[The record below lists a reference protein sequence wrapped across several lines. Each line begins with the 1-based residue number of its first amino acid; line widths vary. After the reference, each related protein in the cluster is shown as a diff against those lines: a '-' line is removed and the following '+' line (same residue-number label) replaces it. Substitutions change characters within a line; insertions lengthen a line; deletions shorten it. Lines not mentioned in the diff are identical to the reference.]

1 MSSLA
6 KSECRIC
13 EGELTATDDVI
24 LTECHHTFHRSCA
37 QKRLDTRNKSDC
49 PVCHQQSTVANAL
62 SRDTAA
68 TITQSTEDVDDLSEN
83 IEEDSDPMIPMD
95 SEKSTDT
102 NENCWECYE
111 CSVSN
116 AESIKRCQNCGKLKY
131 GISSTIH
138 EEVTNEE
145 SASKL
150 SVLGSS
156 ESITSASEAKNKI
169 TKQNMES
176 AIESDEQKSLDTKFS
191 HEGAKSSAQSGV
203 VVYIL
208 DLPSNINDN
217 IRLANLIQSR
227 MEKSLQITPIMIK
240 CYSKLNAGFIYVHDN
255 QIKNRLVDEIKQLA
269 LDPIEGTSLISFRD
283 KIEIISYIVIDK
295 TNEKKNVI
303 LPKADEI
310 LKRWIQINHGERTS
324 SCDQVNIQFPNIYR
338 IVSTSFDDSIAVMSN
353 PDFLINKLLAHVYV
367 GAQCRYFED
376 LPKSIT
382 KEQLEMAICD
392 LLGIKIL
399 PPFSLHIELNKQ
411 TSNACIIA
419 ADTARQC
426 ATRDVLYLDGKS
438 ILIKDN
444 LAFRLLL
451 YPLNEVHDNND
462 ILNQK
467 IFDGQAKIIEQ
478 RRDKLILEISNKE
491 VYDECLRFGVLRIG
505 TKPILIIEN
514 YIPLHDPEE
523 LEIDADVWYDSEMI
537 HYKPDI
543 MQFIANLDHPIFR
556 YKWNAD
562 AWLQQFQK
570 AKSSNFTTDAH
581 SDLSS
586 DQTRHLLQMTV
597 MLNTIGAIRKKVY
610 LINDQQI
617 KLNLDSKLKTIV
629 YNHDSLLEVGQ
640 SIKLSATPY
649 TETKVKVIN
658 ADCVIIY
665 EECSQ
670 KYKKPLLLNMASATS
685 PGGGYRK
692 GDGAQEENL
701 FRRSDYFRSLDI
713 DLDSVQDEI
722 PERFYCSNDGQ
733 MRSLVDLT
741 TMYPIDDYGAI
752 YTSGL
757 TFFRKSEDKGYEYME
772 KPLEGVHALAVA
784 AYRNP
789 KLDGNLLS
797 PKYAVGM
804 RKKLENLLSIAHY
817 HQHDCLILSA
827 LGCGAFR
834 NPPDHVAKLFRSVI
848 EQYAG
853 FFQTIIFA
861 IIDDHNSGQRHN
873 PEGNFKSFKDEL
885 DGQIFKPIL
894 PLNHPDTIVG
904 PYRFLSD
911 GSTVKDVT
919 ILDLDPCQ
927 YGAKCNALYDPKHTE
942 NYSHPP
948 LCKERSLKGTCT
960 KHNDSIHMS
969 SFIHR
974 HPCKF
979 GAQCKDIDN
988 SKHNQEYE
996 HPSFCPNGSK
1006 CEDTGDDH
1014 EKAYRHLPACEFF
1027 QKCLQYQK
1035 HVTSHC
1041 EKFRHYMPRCDH
1053 GSYCVNFHER
1063 QHIENYKH
1071 PFPNPCP
1078 FTPYHCSFH
1087 EQFILEKNP
1096 RSLSDEINQHCLN
1109 FAHVCG
1115 FGRSCTDKD
1124 VLHWEKYIHVPRCI
1138 CSYGDRCKKLL
1149 EEDHLNSFTHP
1160 NIRDIRFLCKDADKC
1175 HDRHKPKHVSKFRHI
1190 ITLEDSGIVRYY
1202 NLNQN
1207 IDFVQN
1213 QKDAVERVKRYVEK
1227 EKWERLPSGSIPQEI
1242 MDWIRTVRPVHRC
1255 RPEIFESILLHGHVM
1270 SRDYMDQLKDPVF
1283 VATSVFQHS
1292 QIQQIKY
1299 LKGKKCAKDA
1309 KEYIQALVIE
1319 EFEKAQPAGESIPG
1333 IMKMDT
1339 TSGETYNSTS
1349 RKKLITSK
1357 EVILS
1362 NILSQDEIKT
1372 LKTTAMEIAQA
1383 SIKLHADPAGIGH
1396 PPDKELGTN
1405 KNVFTVLGPHLGH
1418 YYGDVFLVFKR
1429 EILHHPDANFSI
1441 QAATSYASGNC
1452 FKWRPWLGKDMT
1464 VKEERIKFFHKSK
1477 LHAAIPGYEYAT
1489 AIELI
1494 ALASLD
1500 LKKKSLDIDLATILD
1515 RWLSR
1520 DSHQNIEAHLPQ
1532 LIPLDYIDHIYISQ
1546 NMFDS
1551 LTSKA
1556 REFIN
1561 TIFKN
1566 RITKTS
1572 HVIELAEKGG
1582 SFGSKPNS
1590 KIRQEYQDFILKDI
1604 MDKYGQLDIN
1614 SISRPIQGTIITI
1627 PATDFNDP
1635 FVLPLT
1641 ISQAYQQY
1649 KIEHSRIS
1657 TDDTVYIYWQ
1667 TMNGDMM
1674 LTLAN
1679 EEINTGEQQPNLR
1692 CLICYIAEKPAT
1704 KEIHYHESVSY
1715 LHSGGPFQHE
1725 IVIKERRYAAKSTS
1739 FFIGCNTDDF
1749 MTFCLEIQRSTG
1761 RVILSHAGP
1770 NSIYNHEQV
1779 AAKFSKTNLNMNELN
1794 FIHVSSGAHT
1804 VPIRNLIVTFEEHP
1818 DLHPTFDKQFNK
1830 VLTSS
1835 TTPVLTTRQDTTD
1848 DSVVVVANMPDTKDS
1863 KSSSFLSQVADKV
1876 GAVKDKFIG
1885 LFPGGAPTVL
1895 TPCPD
1900 GVNCLMQYSDR
1911 SSMHNST
1918 YSHPCRF
1925 SELCRDHEPH
1935 LTHEPHK
1942 VPRCDSDRNC
1952 KDLCNPIHRAEYRHT
1967 GRPDFLIPCRN
1978 QEKCRNRTDEHRIK
1992 YSHGEH
1998 IVKPI
2003 NSTQERVSSLA
2014 QSNRSSQQ
2022 QTSFDRRERIV
2033 CRYGTR
2039 CHDSTDRHRKKY
2051 SHPSV

>member
-1 MSSLA
+1 
-6 KSECRIC
+6 
-13 EGELTATDDVI
+13 
-24 LTECHHTFHRSCA
+24 
-37 QKRLDTRNKSDC
+37 
-49 PVCHQQSTVANAL
+49 
-62 SRDTAA
+62 
-68 TITQSTEDVDDLSEN
+68 
-83 IEEDSDPMIPMD
+83 
-95 SEKSTDT
+95 
-102 NENCWECYE
+102 
-111 CSVSN
+111 
-116 AESIKRCQNCGKLKY
+116 
-131 GISSTIH
+131 
-138 EEVTNEE
+138 
-145 SASKL
+145 
-150 SVLGSS
+150 
-156 ESITSASEAKNKI
+156 
-169 TKQNMES
+169 
-176 AIESDEQKSLDTKFS
+176 
-191 HEGAKSSAQSGV
+191 
-203 VVYIL
+203 
-208 DLPSNINDN
+208 
-217 IRLANLIQSR
+217 
-227 MEKSLQITPIMIK
+227 
-240 CYSKLNAGFIYVHDN
+240 
-255 QIKNRLVDEIKQLA
+255 
-269 LDPIEGTSLISFRD
+269 
-283 KIEIISYIVIDK
+283 
-295 TNEKKNVI
+295 
-303 LPKADEI
+303 
-310 LKRWIQINHGERTS
+310 
-324 SCDQVNIQFPNIYR
+324 
-338 IVSTSFDDSIAVMSN
+338 
-353 PDFLINKLLAHVYV
+353 
-367 GAQCRYFED
+367 
-376 LPKSIT
+376 
-382 KEQLEMAICD
+382 
-392 LLGIKIL
+392 
-399 PPFSLHIELNKQ
+399 
-411 TSNACIIA
+411 
-419 ADTARQC
+419 
-426 ATRDVLYLDGKS
+426 
-438 ILIKDN
+438 
-444 LAFRLLL
+444 
-451 YPLNEVHDNND
+451 
-462 ILNQK
+462 
-467 IFDGQAKIIEQ
+467 
-478 RRDKLILEISNKE
+478 
-491 VYDECLRFGVLRIG
+491 
-505 TKPILIIEN
+505 
-514 YIPLHDPEE
+514 
-523 LEIDADVWYDSEMI
+523 
-537 HYKPDI
+537 
-543 MQFIANLDHPIFR
+543 
-556 YKWNAD
+556 
-562 AWLQQFQK
+562 
-570 AKSSNFTTDAH
+570 
-581 SDLSS
+581 
-586 DQTRHLLQMTV
+586 
-597 MLNTIGAIRKKVY
+597 
-610 LINDQQI
+610 
-617 KLNLDSKLKTIV
+617 
-629 YNHDSLLEVGQ
+629 
-640 SIKLSATPY
+640 
-649 TETKVKVIN
+649 
-658 ADCVIIY
+658 
-665 EECSQ
+665 
-670 KYKKPLLLNMASATS
+670 MASATS

-741 TMYPIDDYGAI
+741 TMYPIDEYGAI

-817 HQHDCLILSA
+817 YQHDCLILSA

-1500 LKKKSLDIDLATILD
+1500 LKKKSMDIDLATILD

-2003 NSTQERVSSLA
+2003 NSTQEKVSSLA
-2014 QSNRSSQQ
+2014 QSNGSSQQ
-2022 QTSFDRRERIV
+2022 QTSSDRRERIV
-2033 CRYGTR
+2033 CRYGAG
-2039 CHDSTDRHRKKY
+2039 CHDSSDRHRKKY
-2051 SHPSV
+2051 SHPSC

>member
-269 LDPIEGTSLISFRD
+269 LDPIE
-283 KIEIISYIVIDK
+283 
-295 TNEKKNVI
+295 
-303 LPKADEI
+303 ADEI

-665 EECSQ
+665 EECS
-670 KYKKPLLLNMASATS
+670 KRYKKPLLLNMASATS

-741 TMYPIDDYGAI
+741 TMYPIDEYGAI
-752 YTSGL
+752 YT
-757 TFFRKSEDKGYEYME
+757 
-772 KPLEGVHALAVA
+772 
-784 AYRNP
+784 
-789 KLDGNLLS
+789 
-797 PKYAVGM
+797 
-804 RKKLENLLSIAHY
+804 
-817 HQHDCLILSA
+817 SA

-834 NPPDHVAKLFRSVI
+834 NPPDHIAKLFRSVI

-996 HPSFCPNGSK
+996 HPSFCPNGGD
-1006 CEDTGDDH
+1006 CEDTSDDH
-1014 EKAYRHLPACEFF
+1014 EKAYRHLPACDFF
-1027 QKCLQYQK
+1027 QKCLQYQQ
-1035 HVTSHC
+1035 HITSHC

-1160 NIRDIRFLCKDADKC
+1160 NIRDIRFLCKHAEKC
-1175 HDRHKPKHVSKFRHI
+1175 HDRRNPKHVAKFRHI
-1190 ITLEDSGIVRYY
+1190 ITLEDSGIVQYY
-1202 NLNQN
+1202 NLNKN

-1213 QKDAVERVKRYVEK
+1213 QKDNVERVRRYVEK
-1227 EKWERLPSGSIPQEI
+1227 EKWERLPSGSVPQEI
-1242 MDWIRTVRPVHRC
+1242 INWIRTVQPVHRC

-1270 SRDYMDQLKDPVF
+1270 SRDYMDQLKNYKF

-1299 LKGKKCAKDA
+1299 LKGKICAKDA
-1309 KEYIQALVIE
+1309 KEYIQALVAE

-1362 NILSQDEIKT
+1362 NILSKSEMQIIKT
-1372 LKTTAMEIAQA
+1372 KAIEIAQA
-1383 SIKLHADPAGIGH
+1383 SIKLHSNPAGIGH

-1405 KNVFTVLGPHLGH
+1405 RNVFTILGPHLGH
-1418 YYGDVFLVFKR
+1418 YYGDVFIVFKR

-1452 FKWRPWLGKDMT
+1452 FKWRPWLGTDPGSQDAR
-1464 VKEERIKFFHKSK
+1464 VKLFHSTK
-1477 LHAAIPGYEYAT
+1477 LHASIPGYEYAT
-1489 AIELI
+1489 ALELI
-1494 ALASLD
+1494 ATASQT
-1500 LKKKSLDIDLATILD
+1500 LKKKSMDIDLATILK
-1515 RWLSR
+1515 RWLTV
-1520 DSHQNIEAHLPQ
+1520 DSHMNIEAHLPQ

-1546 NMFDS
+1546 NIFES
-1551 LTSKA
+1551 LNPNTRK
-1556 REFIN
+1556 FIDV
-1561 TIFKN
+1561 TFKN

-1572 HVIELAEKGG
+1572 HVIELDHDGG
-1582 SFGSKPNS
+1582 TFGSKPNS
-1590 KIRQEYQDFILKDI
+1590 KIRREYQDFILKDI

-1679 EEINTGEQQPNLR
+1679 EQIDTGEQQPNLR

-1704 KEIHYHESVSY
+1704 KDVHYHENVSY

-1725 IVIKERRYAAKSTS
+1725 IVIKERRYAAKSAS

-1779 AAKFSKTNLNMNELN
+1779 AAKFSKTNLNMNQLN

-1835 TTPVLTTRQDTTD
+1835 TTRVSPDIQNNTNSDLPSVDT
-1848 DSVVVVANMPDTKDS
+1848 ADS
-1863 KSSSFLSQVADKV
+1863 KEAKSSGIVGQIIGKAVQAKDKV
-1876 GAVKDKFIG
+1876 KEFFVGNHE
-1885 LFPGGAPTVL
+1885 PSL
-1895 TPCPD
+1895 TACPD

-1911 SSMHNST
+1911 SPMHNST